1 MVCNSLTLV
10 TVLASALTLQS
21 CCGQTVLK
29 AYFNMAGVQG
39 EVELTKDPSSSDAI
53 AKFNLNQG
61 IYNYQF
67 NKYFMNYDTT
77 DKCASS
83 GEGTG
88 KGGSGTNG
96 GSGVVQ
102 TEQIPVA
109 LSGLNSVEGATL
121 QVTSSTDPSFKAC
134 ATLMST
140 TKYETAVATF
150 EDKVYG
156 NVYFRKAVDSGNT
169 IIYSD
174 LYFGDS
180 TKTKTGYKWRIQQ
193 DCLKGGSLFNPN
205 SSLGSGCSNTD
216 HTKCIIGDLT
226 SKLGTVNVG
235 SVKAS
240 ANKRYL
246 DANLPLLSA
255 NSVVGSHLVLLDDNN
270 DVFYCTTITSVP
282 ARSLVAAFSRDGVKG
297 HISFQQS
304 SMFDRTRIEVSLMN
318 LQSKAS
324 GYHVHK
330 FPVPQRV
337 NKDQG
342 MCSGAL
348 VSGHFNPYSID
359 ISGSPPSGTGT
370 NDKYEIGDVS
380 GKFGTLAGK
389 DNVTMTYNDW
399 NMPLFGKNS
408 IAFRSLVIHKGD
420 GSRWICANIED
431 VDAVK
436 TAMATFTYPF
446 IGYAILKQPL
456 KSSRQETSIFIE
468 LNTAD
473 GTTTSSSYKWQINK
487 NMAGADW
494 NADTSRCASTG
505 NIFNPDNSTVTGT
518 QYDAQC
524 QMNDPVRC
532 VKGDL
537 TKKHGQISVRSADN
551 TAAEHSISDQYLPL
565 YGSMGIIGRS
575 IVIFGDNG
583 IMACA
588 TIYEVRERVAVVNS
602 WSKGVTGSIKFSQS
616 SGVVEGKTTIKNDLQ
631 NLANTAAKYHVHTFG
646 ILPGAS
652 SSCSAASVAGH
663 FNPFDIDT
671 ATDPEPTVGTVDQYE
686 VGDISGKFGKLSGV
700 SSNDEHFDTNMNLF
714 GPQSI
719 IGRSVVLHKA
729 SDGSRW
735 SCGNIVEDIS
745 LTGGT
750 LFQAKAEFDTNVR
763 GYVTL
768 SQYVY
773 PDNSMSDTSVEVDL
787 VYSDGSASTP
797 DHNWHVHVKGVDGD
811 DQATTGRCQ
820 STGGH
825 FNPFKVNL
833 QTGYSECGAT
843 NPLRCEVGDQSN
855 KLGTYTIGSGRM
867 FTTDVYLPLS
877 GMYSVIG
884 KAVVF
889 HEKNKGAGRIACA
902 TLMPVGT
909 PTPLKLSIVT
919 PANIDRAQI
928 SRTIAQ
934 EMQIS
939 EWNVMIMA
947 LTSTKEGCTDLQVYF
962 LGMDAQKYKSK
973 SMTMAASGDFS
984 IAKPSKCSLTGGSD
998 RITFTFY
1005 LLAFLTVV
1013 ARYSL

>member
-1 MVCNSLTLV
+1 MNSIKHYHSISF
-10 TVLASALTLQS
+10 AALTLQS

-29 AYFNMAGVQG
+29 AHFNMAGVQG

-53 AKFNLNQG
+53 AKFNLDQQV
-61 IYNYQF
+61 YNYQF

-77 DKCASS
+77 NKCASS
-83 GEGTG
+83 GEGMG
-88 KGGSGTNG
+88 VSGSGTNG
-96 GSGVVQ
+96 GSDVVQ
-102 TEQIPVA
+102 TERIAVA

-121 QVTSSTDPSFKAC
+121 QITKSSDPNFKAC
-134 ATLMST
+134 ATVVST
-140 TKYETAVATF
+140 AKYETAVATF
-150 EDKVYG
+150 EDNVYG

-180 TKTKTGYKWRIQQ
+180 TKTQTSYKWRMQQ
-193 DCLKGGSLFNPN
+193 DCSKGGAVFNPT
-205 SSLGSGCSNTD
+205 SSSGSGCTNTD
-216 HTKCIIGDLT
+216 HAKCIIGDLT

-240 ANKRYL
+240 AKERYL

-270 DVFYCTTITSVP
+270 DVVYCTAITSVP

-304 SMFDRTRIEVSLMN
+304 SMFESTRIEVSLMN

-324 GYHVHK
+324 GYHIHK

-337 NKDQG
+337 TKDQA

-370 NDKYEIGDVS
+370 NDKYEIGDLS

-399 NMPLFGKNS
+399 NMPLFGKRN
-408 IAFRSLVIHKGD
+408 IAFRSLVIHRVD
-420 GSRWICANIED
+420 GSRWICTNIED

-456 KSSRQETSIFIE
+456 KSSRQDTSIFIE

-473 GTTTSSSYKWQINK
+473 GTTTSTSYKWQINK

-505 NIFNPDNSTVTGT
+505 YIFNPDNSTGTGA

-524 QMNDPVRC
+524 QMSDPVRC

-537 TKKHGQISVRSADN
+537 AKKHGQISVRSADN
-551 TAAEHSISDQYLPL
+551 TAAEHILSDQYLPL
-565 YGSMGIIGRS
+565 YGPMGIIGRS
-575 IVIFGDNG
+575 IVILGDNG
-583 IMACA
+583 MMACA

-616 SGVVEGKTTIKNDLQ
+616 SGVVEVKTTIKNDLQ
-631 NLANTAAKYHVHTFG
+631 NLANTAANYHVHTFG
-646 ILPGAS
+646 ISPGAS

-700 SSNDEHFDTNMNLF
+700 SSNAEHFDTNMNLY
-714 GPQSI
+714 GTQSI

-735 SCGNIVEDIS
+735 SCGNIVEDTS

-750 LFQAKAEFDTNVR
+750 MLQVKAVFDTNVR

-773 PDNSMSDTSVEVDL
+773 PDNSFSDTSVEVDL
-787 VYSDGSASTP
+787 VYSNGSASTP
-797 DHNWHVHVKGVDGD
+797 DHNWHVHAYGVYGD
-811 DQATTGRCQ
+811 DQAITGRCQ

-843 NPLRCEVGDQSN
+843 NPLRCEVGDQSS

-867 FTTDVYLPLS
+867 LSTDVYLPLS
-877 GMYSVIG
+877 GRYSVIG

-909 PTPLKLSIVT
+909 PAPLKLSIVT
-919 PANIDRAQI
+919 PANVDRVQI

-934 EMQIS
+934 ELQIG
-939 EWNVMIMA
+939 EWNVMTMTLA
-947 LTSTKEGCTDLQVYF
+947 STKEGCTELQVYF
-962 LGMDAQKYKSK
+962 LGLNAQKHKNKSV
-973 SMTMAASGDFS
+973 TMAAAGDLS
-984 IAKPSKCSLTGGSD
+984 IAKPSKCSLSGGSD
-998 RITFTFY
+998 RITSTFY

-1013 ARYSL
+1013 ARYFL